1 MSVRG
6 IRGAITVEANEAKQ
20 ISSATLELVNGIV
33 AANHLNPEDIC
44 SVFVTVT
51 NDLDDTFPAQS
62 IRQLPGWELV
72 PLMCSLEVPV
82 KGSLKHCIRLM
93 FLVNTDKTQA
103 EIEHVYL
110 RGAQALRPDL
120 SKS

>member
-6 IRGAITVEANEAKQ
+6 IRGAITVDANEAQQ

-33 AANHLNPEDIC
+33 AANDLDPSDIC

-51 NDLDDTFPAQS
+51 TDLDDAFPAQA

-82 KGSLKHCIRLM
+82 KGSLKNCIRLM
-93 FLVNTDKTQA
+93 FLVNTDKGQA
-103 EIEHVYL
+103 EIEHVYM

>member
-20 ISSATLELVNGIV
+20 IAGATLELVNQMV
-33 AANHLNPEDIC
+33 EDNQLNPEDIC

-51 NDLDDTFPAQS
+51 TDLDDTFPAQS

-82 KGSLKHCIRLM
+82 KGSLKNCIRLM
-93 FLVNTDKTQA
+93 FLVNTDKSQA

-110 RGAQALRPDL
+110 RGAGALRPDL
-120 SKS
+120 AKS